1 MILIGSQALA
11 AHGLRGP
18 QQVKDLDLI
27 GRFDEVAVLRG
38 WLGERVEREREEH
51 GHRQVF
57 YLRAGEP
64 WQRVEIDH
72 EQSLSDQ
79 MLPGLGPHTTT
90 ELLGGQ
96 VQVPPVEVLYLI
108 KRAHAN
114 VPVHYDKTIR
124 DLIDL
129 KPRVGEFSQAQLDF
143 YRQRKRECQDRYQLQ
158 RQRFSLS
165 IRNEDFFDLSNHVRL
180 YEHDD
185 LHEAVAHTPGQPL
198 YKRCKRDLTLAKIDT
213 DLFEQLSMED
223 RLRMVQE
230 EFMVIGVERFYLHEH
245 TLPCAQVYRRGMHK
259 TIRDLFVGYFQDFCI
274 DHIDRLVQP
283 PPHDF
288 IGAFEAALHEG
299 RVREVQIR
307 VPPAT
312 DAHKEVWQLIQ
323 RGELAEARR
332 RAEDMVR
339 RGDAV
344 GDSHAFF
351 LLGAALLRSKQWAPA
366 EKCLR
371 RCVARNRKNAAAWFH
386 LGWLYR
392 LTGRHEPAIGHL
404 QQAQQLGAGHFGLYL
419 NLGMAL
425 EGLSRPAAAAA
436 AYREALKYKVDAPFV
451 RQRLA
456 ALGQGADAA
465 AGQMVPAGA
474 GLASGRATSRS

>member
-1 MILIGSQALA
+1 MIVIGSCALA
-11 AHGLRGP
+11 VQGLRP
-18 QQVKDLDLI
+18 REAVKDLDFVGTL
-27 GRFDEVAVLRG
+27 DEVAQLRA
-38 WLGERVEREREEH
+38 WLGERVERERAEH
-51 GHRQVF
+51 GHRHVF
-57 YLRAGEP
+57 YLRTGEP
-64 WQRVEIDH
+64 WQRVEIDF
-72 EQSLSDQ
+72 EQSPSDQ
-79 MLPGLGPHTTT
+79 MLPGLCTHTTT
-90 ELLGGQ
+90 ELPGGQ
-96 VQVPPVEVLYLI
+96 VQVPPVEVLYLV

-129 KPRVGEFSQAQLDF
+129 KPRLGEFSQTQLDF
-143 YRQRKRECQDRYQLQ
+143 YRQRKRECQERYQLQ

-213 DLFEQLSMED
+213 DLFEQLPMQD

-230 EFMVIGVERFYLHEH
+230 EFMVIGVERFYLQERS
-245 TLPCAQVYRRGMHK
+245 LPRQEVYRRGMHK

-274 DHIDRLVQP
+274 DHIDRLVESP
-283 PPHDF
+283 THDF
-288 IGAFEAALHEG
+288 IAAFEAALREG
-299 RVREVQIR
+299 RVHEVQIR
-307 VPPAT
+307 VPPVT

-323 RGELAEARR
+323 CGELAEARR

-339 RGDAV
+339 RGDAA

-351 LLGAALLRSKQWAPA
+351 LLGAALLRSKQLVPA

-371 RCVARNRKNAAAWFH
+371 RCVARDRKNAAAWFH
-386 LGWLYR
+386 LGWLHR
-392 LTGRHEPAIGHL
+392 LAGRHEPAIRHL
-404 QQAQQLGAGHFGLYL
+404 QQAQQLGARHFGLYL

-425 EGLSRPAAAAA
+425 EGLSRPDAAVA
-436 AYREALKYKVDAPFV
+436 AYREALEYRADAPFV

-456 ALGQGADAA
+456 ALEQGADALA
-465 AGQMVPAGA
+465 SQVVPAGA
-474 GLASGRATSRS
+474 GSASGQATSRG

>member
-11 AHGLRGP
+11 AHGLREPG
-18 QQVKDLDLI
+18 QVKDLDVI
-27 GRFDEVAVLRG
+27 GTFDEVALLRG
-38 WLGERVEREREEH
+38 WLGERVQREREEH

-72 EQSLSDQ
+72 EQSPSDQ
-79 MLPGLGPHTTT
+79 MLPGLCTRTTS
-90 ELLGGQ
+90 ELLGGP

-129 KPRVGEFSQAQLDF
+129 KPRLGEFSPAQLDF
-143 YRQRKRECQDRYQLQ
+143 YHQRKRECQERYQLQ

-213 DLFEQLSMED
+213 DLFEQLSMQD

-230 EFMVIGVERFYLHEH
+230 EFMVIGVERFYLSDRS
-245 TLPCAQVYRRGMHK
+245 LPREEVYRRGMHK

-274 DHIDRLVQP
+274 DHADRLLVP
-283 PPHDF
+283 PAHDF
-288 IGAFEAALHEG
+288 VAAFEAALREG
-299 RVREVQIR
+299 RVREVQIV
-307 VPPAT
+307 VPPPT
-312 DAHKEVWQLIQ
+312 DAHKAVWQLIQ

-351 LLGAALLRSKQWAPA
+351 LLGAALLRSKQLAPA

-371 RCVARNRKNAAAWFH
+371 RCVTRDRKNAAAWFH

-392 LTGRHEPAIGHL
+392 LAGRHELAIRHL
-404 QQAQQLGAGHFGLYL
+404 RQAEQLGLRQFGLYL
-419 NLGMAL
+419 NLGLTL
-425 EGLSRPAAAAA
+425 EGAGQAPAASA
-436 AYREALKYKVDAPFV
+436 AYRQALHYKPDAPLV
-451 RQRLA
+451 KQRLA
-456 ALGQGADAA
+456 ALEAQ
-465 AGQMVPAGA
+465 AGGPPGVSGPPPARA
-474 GLASGRATSRS
+474 GR